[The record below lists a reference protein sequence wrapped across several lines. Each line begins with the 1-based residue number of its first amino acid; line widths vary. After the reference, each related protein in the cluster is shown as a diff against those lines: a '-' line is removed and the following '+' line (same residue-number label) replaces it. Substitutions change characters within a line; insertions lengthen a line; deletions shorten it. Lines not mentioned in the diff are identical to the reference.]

1 MEIFDQRNGRLRVEM
16 LQANSFGLV
25 VSLKTKRNIGRN
37 ILTSFT

>member
-1 MEIFDQRNGRLRVEM
+1 M

-37 ILTSFT
+37 ILTSFTEELQ